1 MKSVILDWSG
11 VVKDAVGS
19 HLWIVN
25 RMFKKFGIS
34 EISLEELRQNW
45 EQPYMLFYKKYI
57 PNLSLEEQKKN
68 YREAILSEEC
78 PKSES
83 FPGIVELIKKLKNQR
98 VYLAIVASDL
108 PETVLPEIKE
118 YGLENIFDEI
128 FTNVHDKFETV
139 RDLINKQ
146 NLDSEDT
153 FFIGDSNHEIDVAK
167 KAGINSVAV
176 TWGFCSESRLKSSH
190 PNFIAHNAEELEEI
204 FS

>member
-1 MKSVILDWSG
+1 M
-11 VVKDAVGS
+11 
-19 HLWIVN
+19 
-25 RMFKKFGIS
+25 
-34 EISLEELRQNW
+34 
-45 EQPYMLFYKKYI
+45 
-57 PNLSLEEQKKN
+57 EEQKKN